1 MPTWPPG
8 AGSWHARPL
17 PATPRA
23 AMVALVPA
31 TTPIMTDISYYRS
44 RSRRLKAA
52 NIVLILG
59 LIAVADLALYGLLY
73 P

>member
-8 AGSWHARPL
+8 ARSWHARRL
-17 PATPRA
+17 RAMSRA
-23 AMVALVPA
+23 AMVARVPE
-31 TTPIMTDISYYRS
+31 TTLTMTDISYSRS